1 MSRRV
6 NDEKAKRKSE
16 KALTRTR
23 TGGRTASRDATGR
36 RDDGTT
42 GRASDNTF
50 ITLIPRDSMLAEN
63 VFQRRGVEPTTTVPT
78 SHHHHHHHDHDLQLR
93 SRAHAHRAT
102 CSASSASPPMMMDD
116 RSPLASPSRVVTGFA
131 ASAASSYD
139 GGPGG
144 GGPGA
149 GSPPV
154 PVASPRARAVARA
167 LLGEAL
173 DADAKTRRVVVGLG
187 GVMDATTTKT
197 TTAPMDDSMKSD
209 VSVLSGSLYDDDAVG
224 GRPRSL
230 SREEDEEEE
239 DAVNCGGFARSSPI
253 DIPTWDRKPA
263 HWKTCV

>member
-1 MSRRV
+1 
-6 NDEKAKRKSE
+6 
-16 KALTRTR
+16 
-23 TGGRTASRDATGR
+23 
-36 RDDGTT
+36 
-42 GRASDNTF
+42 
-50 ITLIPRDSMLAEN
+50 MLAEN

-93 SRAHAHRAT
+93 SHAHAHRAT
-102 CSASSASPPMMMDD
+102 FSASSASPPMMDD

-139 GGPGG
+139 GGPGV

-149 GSPPV
+149 ASP

-173 DADAKTRRVVVGLG
+173 DADAKTRVVVGLG
-187 GVMDATTTKT
+187 GVMDTTTK

-209 VSVLSGSLYDDDAVG
+209 VSVLSGSLYDDLDDAVG
-224 GRPRSL
+224 GRPR

>member
-1 MSRRV
+1 
-6 NDEKAKRKSE
+6 
-16 KALTRTR
+16 
-23 TGGRTASRDATGR
+23 
-36 RDDGTT
+36 
-42 GRASDNTF
+42 
-50 ITLIPRDSMLAEN
+50 MLAEN
-63 VFQRRGVEPTTTVPT
+63 GVFQRRGVEPTVPT
-78 SHHHHHHHDHDLQLR
+78 SHHHHHHDDDLQLR
-93 SRAHAHRAT
+93 SHARAHRGTT
-102 CSASSASPPMMMDD
+102 CSASSASAPPMMMDD

-149 GSPPV
+149 ASPPV
-154 PVASPRARAVARA
+154 PVASPKSARAVARA

-187 GVMDATTTKT
+187 GVMDATTKT